1 VSETGESGEKT
12 TKSQESRHLDEAT
25 ETAST
30 AVRQAA
36 DVLEEQLSAGLV
48 GVRKVTA
55 GFAENQHVDQDAFNE
70 VIERLRSSAHEVL
83 DAAFGRVSDLGAQD
97 ARNLT
102 ERFARDA
109 HSVFDAVID
118 VATVA
123 PSIVNRLVARPE
135 QASPSDDDH

>member
-1 VSETGESGEKT
+1 M
-12 TKSQESRHLDEAT
+12 DEAT

-48 GVRKVTA
+48 GLRKVTA
-55 GFAENQHVDQDAFNE
+55 GFAEDQRVDQDAFNK
-70 VIERLRSSAHEVL
+70 VIEQLRSSAHEVL
-83 DAAFGRVSDLGAQD
+83 DAALGRVADLGAED

-109 HSVFDAVID
+109 HSAFDAVID
-118 VATVA
+118 VATVV
-123 PSIVNRLVARPE
+123 PSIANKLVAQPGQAQPE
-135 QASPSDDDH
+135 QTQRGQASPSDDDN